1 MNDGGKRHGVR
12 VENFQIKQEV
22 ASEPCQ
28 IKTRSFQTLRNRRC
42 RLFLFWLSTFPLN
55 IIAPI
60 LLRSARQN
68 ENQNP
73 RRVVFPFFS
82 FFFWAT
88 PEKDFFGGEEVLT
101 RSVSSCQRLLSKQ
114 RLCEVRARTR
124 PHAHAHTLTWEHRVS
139 LCFRRVTSRNIIQRA
154 LAFLPLGRKELKSA
168 VH

>member
-1 MNDGGKRHGVR
+1 MNDGGKRRGVR

-28 IKTRSFQTLRNRRC
+28 IKTRSFQMLRNRRC

-114 RLCEVRARTR
+114 RLCEVRART
-124 PHAHAHTLTWEHRVS
+124 HAHLGTQSEFVFSPCDEQKYNTKSTCVS
-139 LCFRRVTSRNIIQRA
+139 APWAKGAEERRA
-154 LAFLPLGRKELKSA
+154 LA
-168 VH
+168 